1 MKYLIYLSPA
11 ESQLWARDEQGW
23 QRVSGEPGMGP
34 VWVVTD
40 LAEESF
46 AEIKTPRLFGR
57 DRSAFIDR
65 QLATRYPDTPY
76 RAFMTPSQDG
86 DLIGK
91 IAPTRHI
98 LFGVDAAERLNAELD
113 ATSNPVAG
121 VWPVSMLLALL
132 GAAHEL
138 PADLFIVVPGADT
151 LRIVFLKNRTP
162 VLTRL
167 TLTPNRAS
175 AQVDEIVRTLRHLEN
190 TQVVKRDRQEHPVLL
205 LAKTE
210 EYKELFA
217 AARFQLVG
225 LSRLD
230 KNPPEDWRFPLF
242 DLALKSPPGQVAPLE
257 RRVEYLSG
265 RLSKVA
271 FVLSVV
277 IGIVGVAAASS
288 NLLSIF
294 VTIKE
299 SSRIS
304 GAVEELNRQVA
315 DLEQKISAL
324 GAEPATVRRAIALR
338 DKEIANA
345 PSMATHFK
353 IIGEVLA
360 RDSGLRL
367 RELKW
372 NLLVPGSQPC
382 LRVGESVPT
391 PTSAEPT
398 APENVDQKVEVRFEL
413 AVPSTYGP
421 RDRALALRAISGGL
435 TSVQAITLLQDANKD
450 LASASLRG
458 GSGLGNE
465 KKPVWCM
472 TISNVADKAKLLTDG
487 PRQ

>member
-1 MKYLIYLSPA
+1 MKTLLYLNSLDR
-11 ESQLWARDEQGW
+11 QLWTKSARNWENIAEKS
-23 QRVSGEPGMGP
+23 SGT

-46 AEIKTPRLFGR
+46 SEIKTPRLFGR
-57 DRSAFIDR
+57 DRETFIAR
-65 QLATRYPDTPY
+65 QLAGRYPDTPF
-76 RAFMTPSQDG
+76 RGSMTLTQEEG
-86 DLIGK
+86 LLAK
-91 IAPTRHI
+91 IIPTQHI
-98 LFGVDAAERLNAELD
+98 LFGVDGAQRLNAELD
-113 ATSNPVAG
+113 ATTNPIAG
-121 VWPVSMLLALL
+121 LWPISVLMAQL
-132 GAAHEL
+132 GRDSAL
-138 PADLFIVVPGADT
+138 PADLFVVLPGPGS

-167 TLTPNRAS
+167 TSTANEVN
-175 AQVDEIVRTLRHLEN
+175 AQVEEVVRTLRHLEN
-190 TQVVKRDRQEHPVLL
+190 TQVVPRGRQEHPVLL

-210 EYKELFA
+210 EYKELLA

-372 NLLVPGSQPC
+372 NLHVPGSQPC